1 MIVKI
6 RMSYLIG
13 AIFILL
19 TISCKESKEVI
30 ITRDYV
36 INPNWDEIHNS
47 FQVIRL
53 NLKNSRDTINLK
65 KVTQSELLEKL
76 VEDTSFS
83 YTANV
88 NYNGEKY
95 SKRKVYF
102 NRDNGF
108 TWWSSDINSNKKKLG
123 ELQQNTWYLL
133 AGLSKYRTIY
143 YVNIDTFD
151 SVHCFKIMA
160 SNW

>member
-1 MIVKI
+1 MIIKI
-6 RMSYLIG
+6 RIPYLIS

-19 TISCKESKEVI
+19 AISCNESKEVI
-30 ITRDYV
+30 ITKDYV
-36 INPNWDEIHNS
+36 INPNWDKINNS

-53 NLKNSRDTINLK
+53 NLKNSKDTINLR
-65 KVTQSELLEKL
+65 KVAQSELLKKL

-83 YTANV
+83 YIANV
-88 NYNGEKY
+88 NYNGEMF

-108 TWWSSDINSNKKKLG
+108 TWWSSDINSNKNKLG
-123 ELQQNTWYLL
+123 ELQKNTWYLL

-143 YVNIDTFD
+143 YINIDTYD
-151 SVHCFKIMA
+151 SVHCFKIMT